1 MRKSS
6 VRAQC
11 EMRKSFSAADRN
23 FPTRASFI
31 GAFQRPS
38 FSARFASIVSGFA
51 SIFHCTSF
59 AMQRFCDTCCRRRS
73 ISYFQAAQREGFT
86 HHSFN
91 GLPRPLVDRRRVPVS
106 YTSPV
111 AASSLMRGARASVVT
126 SHPFASSRVVWGP
139 WTRRRRIIS
148 ERNAALHL
156 GSFVS

>member
-1 MRKSS
+1 MRNSS

-31 GAFQRPS
+31 GA
-38 FSARFASIVSGFA
+38 V
-51 SIFHCTSF
+51 
-59 AMQRFCDTCCRRRS
+59 
-73 ISYFQAAQREGFT
+73 QREGFT

-91 GLPRPLVDRRRVPVS
+91 GRPRPLALRRLVPVS

-111 AASSLMRGARASVVT
+111 AASSLMRGARASIVT
-126 SHPFASSRVVWGP
+126 SQPFASSRVVWGP
-139 WTRRRRIIS
+139 WTRKRRIIS
-148 ERNAALHL
+148 ERNAALHF